1 MILCLN
7 DTCLY
12 PKKSVHRGMVKGSD
26 SECSYIA
33 IKPFKV

>member
-12 PKKSVHRGMVKGSD
+12 PKKSVHRGMVKSGD
-26 SECSYIA
+26 SECYQIA
-33 IKPFKV
+33 I